1 MKNNIDKLFS
11 SPKRLDRLYGV
22 RKLYEDLGSTKKK
35 SLAFM
40 NIVQALKTNKKKS
53 YKPSKEVRKFF
64 FQTAEVYKIKP
75 IYTKFFPN
83 TSTAEAVQ
91 EEEEEQV
98 QRIQEEGEQVQH
110 VQEEEEQVQ
119 HVQEEDKQVAEF
131 EVEDDEAVPTY
142 LHVS

>member
-1 MKNNIDKLFS
+1 MKNQIEKLFS
-11 SPKRLDRLYGV
+11 SPNRLESLYGV
-22 RKLYEDLGSTKKK
+22 RKLYKDIGSKNKK
-35 SLAFM
+35 SLAFT
-40 NIVQALKTNKKKS
+40 NIVQALKTKKQKS
-53 YKPSKEVRKFF
+53 YKPTKEVRKFF
-64 FQTAEVYKIKP
+64 FKTAEVYKIKP
-75 IYTKFFPN
+75 MYSKFFPN

-98 QRIQEEGEQVQH
+98 QRIQKEG
-110 VQEEEEQVQ
+110 EQVQ